1 MSQTIAVPTRA
12 TAPTSAPRAG
22 VRRSDADGRFYL
34 IAASAMLLFTA
45 VGFRR
50 FFQHGHTTPA
60 DAPVTAQI
68 MPLVAAHGIAMFSW
82 VVVFFV
88 QSALVETGR
97 RKLHMVL
104 GPFAL
109 LLAGVVVILGA
120 IVAAFSVH
128 FNAAGYKHLGGA
140 KAFLATMWIE
150 MFAFGTF
157 VALGWWWRRKP
168 ALHRPMM
175 LLGTL
180 VMQSGALSRCPYLG
194 EIGARTR
201 LNVWVPELLF
211 GALLLVLNWSL
222 SRTVN
227 RALWLGYGVVVLAAL
242 LSVGIANTTAWNHL
256 TSSIIP

>member
-1 MSQTIAVPTRA
+1 MSQTFAVPMRA
-12 TAPTSAPRAG
+12 SARPAAPRAG
-22 VRRSDADGRFYL
+22 VRRSDADRRFYL
-34 IAASAMLLFTA
+34 IAGGIILLITL
-45 VGFRR
+45 VGFRE
-50 FFQHGHTTPA
+50 FFLHGKTNSGGR
-60 DAPVTAQI
+60 VTAQI
-68 MPLVAAHGIAMFSW
+68 MPLVVIHGMAMCAW
-82 VVVFFV
+82 VVLFFF
-88 QSALVETGR
+88 QSALIQTGR
-97 RKLHMVL
+97 RKLHISL
-104 GPFAL
+104 GL
-109 LLAGVVVILGA
+109 LGVFLAATIVILGSVTA
-120 IVAAFSVH
+120 GLSVH
-128 FNAAGYKHLGGA
+128 YNPHEYDGLGGA
-140 KAFLATMWIE
+140 KAFLATMWME
-150 MFAFGTF
+150 MLAFGTL

-222 SRTVN
+222 SRSVN
-227 RALWLGYGVVVLAAL
+227 RALWFGYGFVVLAAL